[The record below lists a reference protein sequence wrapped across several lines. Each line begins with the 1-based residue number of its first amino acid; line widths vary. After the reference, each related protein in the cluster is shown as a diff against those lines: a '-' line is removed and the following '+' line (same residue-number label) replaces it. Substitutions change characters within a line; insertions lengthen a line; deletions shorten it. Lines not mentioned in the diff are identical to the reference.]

1 MAENAFNSGAISDRE
16 LQGLEE
22 TTPAP
27 MGGAGSVSDEEFR
40 ASITLDDV
48 ARYLRKESGAAI
60 SDEEYRATV
69 DAISAFSGELTGPS
83 VTQPVN
89 PGAFSGVAP
98 GQQIGASP
106 VNPGATRGAP
116 MQESGI
122 NPYDQNSMMEYV
134 QRKADEIKGRMGG
147 GQPNYSGSFENFLR
161 STQPRQPQ
169 TGGGTTTDAEFKA
182 YQDAIR
188 PRMRPV
194 GSGSTTDAE
203 MQQLRMMRG
212 KQ

>member
-16 LQGLEE
+16 LQILEE

-27 MGGAGSVSDEEFR
+27 MGGAGSVSDAEFR

-48 ARYLRKESGAAI
+48 ARYLGKESGAI
-60 SDEEYRATV
+60 TDEEYRATV

-169 TGGGTTTDAEFKA
+169 TGGGSTTDAEFKA

-212 KQ
+212 NQ

>member
-1 MAENAFNSGAISDRE
+1 MAENAFSSGAISDRE
-16 LQGLEE
+16 LQALEGTASPSLQNLRGE
-22 TTPAP
+22 VADRLR
-27 MGGAGSVSDEEFR
+27 MESGAAVSDEEFR
-40 ASITLDDV
+40 ASITRDDV

-83 VTQPVN
+83 VTQPIN

-147 GQPNYSGSFENFLR
+147 GQPDYSGSFENFLR
-161 STQPRQPQ
+161 STQPRQSQ
-169 TGGGTTTDAEFKA
+169 TGGA
-182 YQDAIR
+182 
-188 PRMRPV
+188 M
-194 GSGSTTDAE
+194 TDAE
-203 MQQLRMMRG
+203 MQQLQMMRG
-212 KQ
+212 NQ